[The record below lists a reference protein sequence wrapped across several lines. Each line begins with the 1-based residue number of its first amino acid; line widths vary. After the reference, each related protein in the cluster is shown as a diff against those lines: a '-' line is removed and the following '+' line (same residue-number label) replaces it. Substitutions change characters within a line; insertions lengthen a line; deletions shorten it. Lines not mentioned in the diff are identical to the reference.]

1 LSIKNILKL
10 LILCI
15 VLASSIVIAS
25 AEPPPNLPMGLY
37 GDVNIGGSPAPKDTI
52 IVGKVGDTTVG
63 TTTVLNSGKYGDN
76 SNYLGISAP
85 NEGDNVDLYVN
96 GVFVTAIK
104 YNAGKS
110 TGVDLN
116 APEKATSAG
125 TSGSSGGSGSS
136 EGSVGGS
143 GDVIKPTTTA
153 PQSAVNSIQ
162 SAPGATATKENTVAA
177 TKATTTSEPAFN
189 FYTIL
194 GVFAVIA
201 VIGIILKKSGKI

>member
-1 LSIKNILKL
+1 MSIKNILKL

-15 VLASSIVIAS
+15 VLASSIGIAS
-25 AEPPPNLPMGLY
+25 AEAPPTLPMGLY
-37 GDVNIGGSPAPKDTI
+37 GDVKIGGSPAPKDTKI
-52 IVGKVGDTTVG
+52 EGKIGSTVVATTYVI
-63 TTTVLNSGKYGDN
+63 NSGKYGDN

-85 NEGDNVDLYVN
+85 NEGDDVDLYVN
-96 GVFVTAIK
+96 GVFVTTVK
-104 YNAGKS
+104 YNGKS

-162 SAPGATATKENTVAA
+162 SEPGVTATKENTVAA
-177 TKATTTSEPAFN
+177 TKATSTSEPAFN

-201 VIGIILKKSGKI
+201 VIGILLKKSGKI